1 MDDRLKDVQ
10 TSDLTDSRLNHEF
23 VDWLKTKGL
32 NWLLAFLLVAC
43 AFLGWDMWNRRKADQ
58 RDQAWIAL
66 SEATMPSTL
75 TQSVATLH
83 AETDG
88 VANIALL
95 RAADQYLNATQ
106 TGIFPGLTATDE
118 GAVLDAE
125 GREEMLE
132 NAMTIYGQII
142 TRNSGATGFA
152 AKPFVISALFG
163 QAAVAESRGDVEL
176 ATTKLQAA
184 AKMAQPEYPQ
194 LTLQAES
201 RIENLA
207 EVTSIGDLPMAE
219 SLASASTPEDDTE
232 FTTPV
237 VNDLLDLFD
246 SEPAVNV
253 APEEPAETPAT
264 P

>member
-106 TGIFPGLTATDE
+106 TGVLPGMTASDE

-125 GREEMLE
+125 GREEMLAS
-132 NAMTIYGQII
+132 AMSIYGQVVE
-142 TRNSGATGFA
+142 RNSGAEGFA

-163 QAAVAESRGDVEL
+163 QAAVAESRGNVEE
-176 ATTKLQAA
+176 ATTHLAEAA
-184 AKMAQPEYPQ
+184 RIAQPEYPQ
-194 LTLQAES
+194 LALQAEA
-201 RIENLA
+201 RIENLT
-207 EVTSIGDLPMAE
+207 EVTSIGDLPAAD
-219 SLASASTPEDDTE
+219 SLASVTTTENSTE

-237 VNDLLDLFD
+237 VNDLLELFD
-246 SEPAVNV
+246 SESTEEV

>member
-43 AFLGWDMWNRRKADQ
+43 AFLAWDMWTRRQADQ

-83 AETDG
+83 AETDA

-106 TGIFPGLTATDE
+106 TGVLPGMTAADE
-118 GAVLDAE
+118 GAALDAE
-125 GREEMLE
+125 GREEMLDS
-132 NAMTIYGQII
+132 AMSLYVQVVE
-142 TRNSGATGFA
+142 RNSGASGFS

-163 QAAVAESRGDVEL
+163 KAAVAESRGNVEN
-176 ATTKLQAA
+176 ATAHLKEAA
-184 AKMAQPEYPQ
+184 RIAQPEYPQ
-194 LTLQAES
+194 LALQAES
-201 RIENLA
+201 RMENLA
-207 EVTSIGDLPMAE
+207 EVTSIGELPAAD
-219 SLASASTPEDDTE
+219 SLASATTQEDTTE
-232 FTTPV
+232 FTPPV
-237 VNDLLDLFD
+237 VDDLMELFD
-246 SEPAVNV
+246 GDAATEV